1 MQSGLVYNVSQ
12 EGAASIFTAI
22 PPVLRLL
29 RKWRQQDPSKS
40 WSYKPIY
47 KVHVPEHWSFQKLER
62 ENLKPRKEFADFF
75 RSLRLIVQPCD
86 EDDFFF
92 IFPSNEAPVEW
103 NWQGK
108 TEVLG
113 EKPVPVPSCPPQIT
127 HGLSRDFFSCPV
139 ISLWSILYF

>member
-1 MQSGLVYNVSQ
+1 LINHLFKKTVIKFEKETSGHPEIRQHIDIYNSKNSAFLNMMQSGLVYNVSQ
-12 EGAASIFTAI
+12 EGAASIFTAV

-29 RKWRQQDPSKS
+29 RKWRQQDPSKR

-92 IFPSNEAPVEW
+92 IFPSNEAPVE
-103 NWQGK
+103 
-108 TEVLG
+108 
-113 EKPVPVPSCPPQIT
+113 
-127 HGLSRDFFSCPV
+127 
-139 ISLWSILYF
+139 